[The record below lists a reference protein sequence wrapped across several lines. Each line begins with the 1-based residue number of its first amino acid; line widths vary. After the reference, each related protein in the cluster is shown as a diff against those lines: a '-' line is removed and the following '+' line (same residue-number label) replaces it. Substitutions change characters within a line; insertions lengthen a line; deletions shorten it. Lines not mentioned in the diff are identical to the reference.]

1 MPIECAGRSSRPVAG
16 ESVCADAIGIRRR
29 LFTRCGRVD
38 NIFPP
43 AGADCCPDGNAIA
56 KARILP
62 RAHSFGAVMVKVEA
76 GGIAGIKIITPTRHG
91 DYRGMFSEVYSKR
104 ALALA
109 GIDAEFVQDN
119 HAVST
124 YAGTLRGLH
133 FQAPPFAQ
141 AKLVRVTQGR
151 ILDVAV
157 DLRKSSRTFGRH
169 FALELSAAN
178 WRQVLV
184 PVGFAHGYMTLEAN
198 TEVLYKVTRDYAPDH
213 ECGLAW
219 DDPVLGINWGMDAD
233 RAILSDKDRRNP
245 YLADLPKYFD

>member
-1 MPIECAGRSSRPVAG
+1 MPIEGAGRSSGLARG
-16 ESVCADAIGIRRR
+16 GRVCADPIGGRRK
-29 LFTRCGRVD
+29 
-38 NIFPP
+38 PP
-43 AGADCCPDGNAIA
+43 ARGAARSFSPAARGRGLGGGGVIA

-62 RAHSFGAVMVKVEA
+62 RAHSLGAVMVKVETA
-76 GGIAGIKIITPTRHG
+76 GLAGIKIITPTRHG
-91 DYRGMFSEVYSKR
+91 DCRGMFSEVYSRR

-109 GIDAEFVQDN
+109 GIDVEFVQDN

-157 DLRKSSRTFGRH
+157 DLRRSSRTFGRH

-184 PVGFAHGYMTLEAN
+184 PVGFAHGYMTLEPN

-213 ECGLAW
+213 EYGLAW

-233 RAILSDKDRRNP
+233 RAILSDKDRRHP
-245 YLADLPKYFD
+245 YLAELPKYFD